1 MSIKNIDIYNN
12 DDIDK
17 YVNLLLKPIGKV
29 INNFR
34 KDDLMYDITLAKNR
48 VIDHPERMNLKLL
61 ELFYNLYKTSVDSLN
76 IIPIFHTNDIRTI
89 INFYINKIIINNEA
103 FFLVNLTDIEN
114 KYYSWIRLFPS
125 IIPHY
130 AIKSNPDL
138 KIISLL
144 NSLGTSF
151 DCASMEEIKLALDIG
166 IDSSKIIY
174 ANPVKSIEHILF
186 AKEHGID
193 LMTFDSIEELYKIK
207 KNYPE
212 ARIILRIKTNDI
224 HSVSKLSFK
233 FGMEKHEIPIA
244 VNLCKKLDLKL
255 VGVSFHVGSKSSDIN
270 AFLTAL
276 DDSLYVFD
284 IAYNMNINLSI
295 LNIGGG
301 FTYKTAKKFYKTIN
315 DKIDTLFI
323 KNLKYKDITIISEPG
338 RFFVETSHTLVLN
351 IIGKKSALESSN
363 NIVKYYLN
371 DGIYGSLNNIERE
384 SAIIILN
391 PVLDKTTNSSPSI
404 FFGPTCDSY
413 DTILNNILFPECDIN
428 EWLYINNMGAYTKA
442 GSSEFN
448 GFLKPITYYYNTSK

>member
-1 MSIKNIDIYNN
+1 
-12 DDIDK
+12 
-17 YVNLLLKPIGKV
+17 
-29 INNFR
+29 
-34 KDDLMYDITLAKNR
+34 
-48 VIDHPERMNLKLL
+48 
-61 ELFYNLYKTSVDSLN
+61 
-76 IIPIFHTNDIRTI
+76 
-89 INFYINKIIINNEA
+89 
-103 FFLVNLTDIEN
+103 
-114 KYYSWIRLFPS
+114 
-125 IIPHY
+125 
-130 AIKSNPDL
+130 
-138 KIISLL
+138 
-144 NSLGTSF
+144 
-151 DCASMEEIKLALDIG
+151 MEEIKLALNTG

-212 ARIILRIKTNDI
+212 ARVILRIKKNDI

-284 IAYNMNINLSI
+284 VAYNMHINLSI

-301 FTYKTAKKFYKTIN
+301 FTYKTAKKFYKMIN
-315 DKIDTLFI
+315 DKINSLFI
-323 KNLKYKDITIISEPG
+323 KDQKYKDITIISEPG

-351 IIGKKSALESSN
+351 IIGKKTALESSN
-363 NIVKYYLN
+363 HIVKYYLN

-384 SAIIILN
+384 STIITLN
-391 PVLDKTTNSSPSI
+391 PLLDKTTHLIPSI
-404 FFGPTCDSY
+404 FFGQTCDSY

-448 GFLKPITYYYNTSK
+448 GFLKPITYYYNTNK

>member
-1 MSIKNIDIYNN
+1 MSIKNIDIYDE

-29 INNFR
+29 IYNFK
-34 KDDLMYDITLAKNR
+34 KDDLIYDITSDKNK
-48 VIDHPERMNLKLL
+48 VIEHPERMNLKLL
-61 ELFYNLYKTSVDSLN
+61 ELFYELYKTSVDSFSV
-76 IIPIFHTNDIRTI
+76 IPIFHTDNIKI
-89 INFYINKIIINNEA
+89 IIDFYIKKIIINHES
-103 FFLVNLTDIEN
+103 FFLVNLTDIER
-114 KYYSWIRLFPS
+114 KYYSWNRFYPNIT
-125 IIPHY
+125 PHY
-130 AIKSNPDL
+130 AIKANPDI

-144 NSLGTSF
+144 SSLGASF
-151 DCASMEEIKLALDIG
+151 DCASMEEIKLALNTG
-166 IDSSKIIY
+166 IDPSKIIY

-186 AKEHGID
+186 AKEHGIN

-212 ARIILRIKTNDI
+212 TRVILRIKTNDI

-244 VNLCKKLDLKL
+244 ITECKKLDLKL
-255 VGVSFHVGSKSSDIN
+255 VGVSFHVGSESSDIN

-284 IAYNMNINLSI
+284 VAYNMDIKLSI

-301 FTYKTAKKFYKTIN
+301 FTYKTAKSFHKIIN
-315 DKIDTLFI
+315 DKLDRLFI
-323 KNLKYKDITIISEPG
+323 KNQKYRDITIISEPG
-338 RFFVETSHTLVLN
+338 RFFVETSHTIVLN
-351 IIGKKSALESSN
+351 IIGKKNILESSN

-371 DGIYGSLNNIERE
+371 DGIYGSLNIIERE
-384 SAIIILN
+384 SRIITLN
-391 PVLDKTTNSSPSI
+391 PVLDKTAKLLPSI

-413 DTILNNILFPECDIN
+413 DTILNNVLFPECDIN

-448 GFLKPITYYYNTSK
+448 GFSKPITYYYNSN